1 MTKIMGFII
10 TLEKHGINMHVFVH
24 SQGLNHKL

>member
-10 TLEKHGINMHVFVH
+10 TLEKHGIKMHVFVRF
-24 SQGLNHKL
+24 QELNHIL